1 MPELRVASSEGSAWL
16 KSPTCPRQAAEP
28 PFLEAPIRAEYG
40 ASSFCLQL
48 KDLAAL
54 LAVHVPGAVDQ

>member
-48 KDLAAL
+48 KGLAAL
-54 LAVHVPGAVDQ
+54 LAA